1 MKLNKNI
8 ILAILT
14 LAGFIQ
20 LIIISYNYLTGYINI
35 IGIGNF
41 FTRLLIG
48 TSFSFIF
55 ALLLVFLDIQIIN
68 RLDKIFRLPE
78 KLISRIPSEL
88 ILTVITGALI
98 GTTVTVIAGSIMPYQ
113 DGLIKNIITNSII
126 TSVINIIMI
135 SVIEA
140 ISWFKRNQ
148 ETLLV
153 AEKLEKE
160 NSQIRFETLKSQ
172 LNPHFLFNSLNVLSS
187 LIKKDSDKA
196 QNFVDEFSSVYR
208 YTLDVIEKPVVE
220 LKEELD
226 FAKSYLF
233 LQKIRFDNAV
243 DMQIDID
250 ASKLNYFVPPLAVQT
265 LLENAFKH
273 NRASVD
279 TPLNIRI
286 YDEANFLIIVNNLQ
300 PKIKGSDSKGV
311 GLNNLNKRY
320 ELLGEEFPQFSVTE
334 KEYVAKIPLI
344 KPE

>member
-8 ILAILT
+8 ILTILA

-20 LIIISYNYLTGYINI
+20 LIIISYNFLTGYII
-35 IGIGNF
+35 ITGFVNF
-41 FTRLLIG
+41 ITRLIIG
-48 TSFSFIF
+48 TSFSFVF

-68 RLDKIFRLPE
+68 TLDKIFRLPE
-78 KLISRIPSEL
+78 RLLPRIPSEL

-98 GTTVTVIAGSIMPYQ
+98 GTIVTIIAGAIMPYQ

-140 ISWFKRNQ
+140 ISWFKRSQ
-148 ETLLV
+148 ASLLV
-153 AEKLEKE
+153 AEVLLKE

-187 LIKKDSDKA
+187 LIKKDSEKA

-233 LQKIRFDNAV
+233 LQKIRFDNSV
-243 DMQIDID
+243 ITEINVD

-265 LLENAFKH
+265 LLENSFKH
-273 NRASVD
+273 NKISAQS
-279 TPLNIRI
+279 PLTIKI
-286 YDEANFLIIVNNLQ
+286 YTEDDNLVVVNNLQ
-300 PKIKGSDSKGV
+300 PKIKSSDSKGV

-320 ELLGEEFPQFSVTE
+320 ELLGERLPEYSVTE
-334 KEYVAKIPLI
+334 KEYIAKILLI
-344 KPE
+344 KQ

>member
-8 ILAILT
+8 ILTILT

-20 LIIISYNYLTGYINI
+20 LIIISYNYLTGYII
-35 IGIGNF
+35 IPGIGNF

-48 TSFSFIF
+48 TSFSFVF

-68 RLDKIFRLPE
+68 KLDKIFKLPE
-78 KLISRIPSEL
+78 KLLPRIPSEL

-98 GTTVTVIAGSIMPYQ
+98 GTTVTVIADAIMPYQ
-113 DGLIKNIITNSII
+113 DGLIKNIIANSII

-140 ISWFKRNQ
+140 ISWFKRSQ
-148 ETLLV
+148 KTLLI

-160 NSQIRFETLKSQ
+160 NSQIRFETLKNQ

-208 YTLDVIEKPVVE
+208 YALEVIEKPVVE
-220 LKEELD
+220 LSEELD

-243 DMQIDID
+243 NMQINVN
-250 ASKLNYFVPPLAVQT
+250 ASKLNYLVPPLAVQT

-273 NRASVD
+273 NKASAEQ
-279 TPLNIRI
+279 PLTIKI
-286 YDEANFLIIVNNLQ
+286 YNEDNVLIIINNLQ
-300 PKIKGSDSKGV
+300 PKINGSDSKGV
-311 GLNNLNKRY
+311 GLSNLKKRY
-320 ELLGEEFPQFSVTE
+320 ELLGEQLPQFSVTE

-344 KPE
+344 KSE

>member
-1 MKLNKNI
+1 MKLTKNI
-8 ILAILT
+8 ILTILT
-14 LAGFIQ
+14 LAVFVQ
-20 LIIISYNYLTGYINI
+20 LIIISYNYLTGYITI
-35 IGIGNF
+35 TGIGNF
-41 FTRLLIG
+41 FTRLIIG
-48 TSFSFIF
+48 TAFSFVF
-55 ALLLVFLDIQIIN
+55 ALLLVFLDILIIN

-78 KLISRIPSEL
+78 KLIPRIPSEL
-88 ILTVITGALI
+88 ILTIITGALI

-140 ISWFKRNQ
+140 ISWFKRSQ
-148 ETLLV
+148 ETLLI

-208 YTLDVIEKPVVE
+208 YTLEVIEKPVVE

-243 DMQIDID
+243 DMEINVD
-250 ASKLNYFVPPLAVQT
+250 ASKLNFFVPPLAVQT

-279 TPLNIRI
+279 NPLNIRI
-286 YDEANFLIIVNNLQ
+286 YDENDFLIIVNNLQ

-320 ELLGEEFPQFSVTE
+320 ELLGGDHPQFSVSE
-334 KEYVAKIPLI
+334 KEYIAKIPLI

>member
-1 MKLNKNI
+1 MKLNKNV
-8 ILAILT
+8 ILSVFLIALT
-14 LAGFIQ
+14 VQ

-35 IGIGNF
+35 TGIGNF
-41 FTRLLIG
+41 FTRLIIG
-48 TSFSFIF
+48 TSFSFVF

-68 RLDKIFRLPE
+68 KLDKIFRLPE
-78 KLISRIPSEL
+78 KLIPRIPSEL

-140 ISWFKRNQ
+140 ISWFKRSQ
-148 ETLLV
+148 ETLLI

-243 DMQIDID
+243 DMEIKVD
-250 ASKLNYFVPPLAVQT
+250 ASKLNYLVPPLAVQT

-273 NRASVD
+273 NKASVEN
-279 TPLNIRI
+279 PLHIKI
-286 YDEANFLIIVNNLQ
+286 YNEDNVLFVINNLQ

-320 ELLGEEFPQFSVTE
+320 ELLGEKLPQFSVTE

>member
-8 ILAILT
+8 ILTILT
-14 LAGFIQ
+14 LAIFVQ
-20 LIIISYNYLTGYINI
+20 LTIIIYNYLTGYII
-35 IGIGNF
+35 ITGIGNF

-68 RLDKIFRLPE
+68 NLDKIFRLPE
-78 KLISRIPSEL
+78 KLLPRIPSEL

-98 GTTVTVIAGSIMPYQ
+98 GTTVTVIAGVIMPYQ
-113 DGLIKNIITNSII
+113 DGLIKNIIANSII

-140 ISWFKRNQ
+140 ISWFKRSQ
-148 ETLLV
+148 ETLLI

-187 LIKKDSDKA
+187 LIKKDTDKA

-220 LKEELD
+220 LREEIE

-243 DMQIDID
+243 DMQINVD
-250 ASKLNYFVPPLAVQT
+250 APKLNYFVPPLAVQT

-279 TPLNIRI
+279 NPLNISI
-286 YDEANFLIIVNNLQ
+286 YDEDNFLVIVNKLQ

-311 GLNNLNKRY
+311 GLNNLKKRY
-320 ELLGEEFPQFSVTE
+320 ELLGEMLPQYSVTE
-334 KEYVAKIPLI
+334 KEYIAKIPLI